1 MREETSMYEWDEAKR
16 RSNQV
21 KHDVDFKIIEAFD
34 WDTALINASH
44 HGGEFRFVATGL
56 HRNAPARRCL
66 YPTRGQETY
75 HQSAQGEQQ
84 GESPLCPSLD
94 PVTAR

>member
-16 RSNQV
+16 RSNQI
-21 KHDVDFKIIEAFD
+21 KHDVDFKVIEAFD

-44 HGGEFRFVATGL
+44 HGGELRFDAIGYIGTRL
-56 HRNAPARRCL
+56 HVIVYTQRG
-66 YPTRGQETY
+66 GQETY
-75 HQSAQGEQQ
+75 YQSAQGEQQ